1 MAKYFS
7 GGKKKIKTLPMVLIS
22 LFYFVCSFKAVS
34 GVHQKHPLP
43 GVFHFQF
50 HLIMDVYFHLARIGK
65 D

>member
-1 MAKYFS
+1 
-7 GGKKKIKTLPMVLIS
+7 MVLIS